1 MRFVETWTSATLRS
15 TRDLTADI
23 REFLLRP
30 EAPITSFSPG
40 SHINIGVDIDGRPET
55 RSYSLVGEADPQGLR
70 IAVRRA
76 PDSRGGSRYMWQLA
90 PGARLSI
97 TLPSTQF
104 QIDWARP
111 HYCLIAGGIGI
122 TPLLGIAQVLARRGA
137 NFALHYAVRS
147 RRDAAYLDELQA
159 LLGERLMVHAGEER
173 RRLDLA
179 DTFKQLPPHAM
190 TLFCGPMR
198 MLEAARHA
206 WLSAGRALSDLSYE
220 TFGSSGLLPT
230 EAFRVRLVNAGVEL
244 VIPSDRSMLDVLN
257 AAGHEVISDCR
268 RGECGICA
276 IDVVGIEGE
285 IDHRDVFFSDHQKRE
300 NRKICPCVSRA
311 RGILTVDTLHRAKA
325 AEASRGVV

>member
-1 MRFVETWTSATLRS
+1 MRFAETWTSAELIS

-30 EAPITSFSPG
+30 DAPIAAFAPG
-40 SHINIGVDIDGRPET
+40 SHINVGVEIDGRPET
-55 RSYSLVGEADPQGLR
+55 RSYSLVGEADAEGFR

-76 PDSRGGSRYMWQLA
+76 PDSRGGSRYMWRLA
-90 PGARLSI
+90 PGARLNI
-97 TLPSTQF
+97 TLPSSQF
-104 QIDWARP
+104 QIDWTRSN
-111 HYCLIAGGIGI
+111 YCLIAGGIGI
-122 TPLLGIAQVLARRGA
+122 TPILGIAQVLARRDA
-137 NFALHYAVRS
+137 DFVLHYAVRS
-147 RRDAAYLDELQA
+147 RSDAAYLDELQA
-159 LLGERLMVHAGEER
+159 LLGDRLVVHVAEEGD
-173 RRLDLA
+173 RLDLA
-179 DTFKQLPPHAM
+179 ATFTKLAPQAM

-198 MLEAARHA
+198 MLDAARHA
-206 WLSAGRALSDLSYE
+206 WVGAGRALSDLSYE

-230 EAFRVRLVNAGVEL
+230 ESCRVRLADAGVEL

-268 RGECGICA
+268 RGECGVCA

-311 RGILTVDTLHRAKA
+311 RGVLTVDTLHRTQA
-325 AEASRGVV
+325 A

>member
-1 MRFVETWTSATLRS
+1 MRFVETWTSATLVA

-30 EAPITSFSPG
+30 DGPISAFAPG
-40 SHINIGVDIDGRPET
+40 SHINVGIAIDGRPDT
-55 RSYSLVGEADPQGLR
+55 RSYSLVGEADAQGLR

-76 PDSRGGSRYMWQLA
+76 QDSRGGSRYMWQLK
-90 PGARLSI
+90 PGARLNI

-104 QIDWARP
+104 QIDWTRP

-122 TPLLGIAQVLARRGA
+122 TPILGIAHALARRSA
-137 NFALHYAVRS
+137 DFILHYAVRS
-147 RRDAAYLDELQA
+147 RRDAAYLDELRA
-159 LLGERLMVHAGEER
+159 LLGDRLIVHAGDEGG
-173 RRLDLA
+173 RLDLA
-179 DTFKQLPPHAM
+179 TTFAQLPPQTM

-198 MLEAARHA
+198 MLDAARHA
-206 WLSAGRALSDLSYE
+206 WVAAGRGLADLSYE

-230 EAFRVRLVNAGVEL
+230 ETFRVRLADAGVEL

-257 AAGHEVISDCR
+257 EAGHEVISDCR
-268 RGECGICA
+268 RGECGVCA

-311 RGILTVDTLHRAKA
+311 RGVLTVDTLHRTQA
-325 AEASRGVV
+325 A